1 MSLHA
6 PCNHGAPLVGSP
18 LTGTIAGDNEVNAA
32 GLSGTN
38 KVAMSIQQS
47 EAGGNTTT
55 GGGGQSKTITDYPGA
70 AMHPHGTSI
79 STAEEGFALQLQ
91 AA

>member
-18 LTGTIAGDNEVNAA
+18 LTGTTAGDNDVSAA

-38 KVAMSIQQS
+38 KVATSIQQS

-55 GGGGQSKTITDYPGA
+55 GGGGQSKNITDYPGA
-70 AMHPHGTSI
+70 VMYPHGI
-79 STAEEGFALQLQ
+79 NVY
-91 AA
+91 